1 MLVFGVYFEI
11 ILVDVRVCCD
21 EVCKLF
27 VNGVDLGDK
36 KKNDKVE
43 QSKVRIFKEV
53 VIEWYGINKK
63 WFEDYVYCVLK
74 SFEDNFFVAFG
85 ERNIVELK
93 I

>member
-27 VNGVDLGDK
+27 VNGVDSGDK

-74 SFEDNFFVAFG
+74 SFEDNFFVVFG
-85 ERNIVELK
+85 ECNIVELK

>member
-21 EVCKLF
+21 EMCKLF

-43 QSKVRIFKEV
+43 QSKV
-53 VIEWYGINKK
+53 
-63 WFEDYVYCVLK
+63 
-74 SFEDNFFVAFG
+74 
-85 ERNIVELK
+85 
-93 I
+93 